1 VSPTPPLE
9 ELVNTLE
16 VEAIARHKL
25 DEATFAL
32 IAGSNRAPFE
42 RITFRPRMMV
52 NATQLDLRLSLFG
65 TEMFAPI
72 IAGPVE
78 GLARFHADAHAA
90 LATGALDANAVF
102 VVAHDGE
109 FPVTKAHWWYQTGS
123 DVSRVPEAAER
134 GAKAVMATEWRALE
148 ALRPTTK
155 LPLIL
160 KGVLSLE
167 DAMQAA
173 SGGTDG
179 IVLSNYTGT
188 APNALADPMTMLPA
202 IADAVGGRIP
212 VLIDGSFR
220 RGSDIMMAL
229 AQGAKAVLV
238 ARPVAWGLAAYG
250 GDGVR
255 AVLEMLQTEL
265 ARTMAMCGKPHLAQ
279 IDRNVIHIH
288 SR

>member
-16 VEAIARHKL
+16 VEEIARHKL

-52 NATQLDLRLSLFG
+52 NATKLDLRLSLFG
-65 TEMFAPI
+65 TEMLAPI

-78 GLARFHADAHAA
+78 GLSRFHADAHASWA
-90 LATGALDANAVF
+90 RGAVDANAVF
-102 VVAHDGE
+102 VVPHDGE
-109 FPVTKAHWWYQTGS
+109 FPVTKSAWWYQTGS
-123 DVSRVPEAAER
+123 DVSRVPEAVEK
-134 GAKAVMATEWRALE
+134 GSKAVMATDWRALE
-148 ALRPTTK
+148 ALRPTTN
-155 LPLIL
+155 LPLIF

-167 DAMQAA
+167 DATQAA
-173 SGGTDG
+173 SRGTNG

-188 APNALADPMTMLPA
+188 TLNGVADPMTMLPA

-212 VLIDGSFR
+212 VLIDGSFC

-229 AQGAKAVLV
+229 ALGAKAGLV
-238 ARPVAWGLAAYG
+238 ARPVA
-250 GDGVR
+250 
-255 AVLEMLQTEL
+255 
-265 ARTMAMCGKPHLAQ
+265 
-279 IDRNVIHIH
+279 
-288 SR
+288 